1 MLRKVGRC
9 MCLLGKERG
18 HRAEKGGQVHV
29 FAR

>member
-18 HRAEKGGQVHV
+18 HRAEKVVHV